1 MKRDAEGL
9 SYTVSV
15 PSSKLFSRG
24 KNSKNSSSS
33 YLSDAI
39 SRLDEMLS
47 MHLKPERARFDQED
61 RGFSSVNDA
70 DQLSLDQVEQ
80 LTRPLCLGGI
90 SGNWRTAVTFL
101 MLQ

>member
-1 MKRDAEGL
+1 MKRDAGGS

-24 KNSKNSSSS
+24 KISKYSSCS
-33 YLSDAI
+33 YISDAV

-47 MHLKPERARFDQED
+47 MHLKPERARFE
-61 RGFSSVNDA
+61 REYGGFSSVNDA

-80 LTRPLCLGGI
+80 LTRPLCLGES
-90 SGNWRTAVTFL
+90 SGNWGTAVTIL